1 MRESIKQGS
10 GNLGKFAAI
19 GTRRCNHWKAS
30 NNREREE
37 YYAYNFILLFILEML
52 KSIIS
57 AQIFQQSFFV
67 ITQTVLLSYKL
78 YGKPNTP
85 KVG

>member
-1 MRESIKQGS
+1 LPLLEHGGVIVGKQ
-10 GNLGKFAAI
+10 AI
-19 GTRRCNHWKAS
+19 T
-30 NNREREE
+30 EREE